1 MHLTIQN
8 KQRKQNMD
16 RRSEQ
21 TFLQTKHTGCQEA
34 CEKILNTWII
44 KEKQIKTTKR
54 YYLTLVKMAIIKKP
68 TNNKCW
74 RGCQF
79 ISVQSLSHV
88 RLFANPWTA
97 TRQNSLSITNY
108 QRLLKLM
115 SIESVMPS
123 NHLILCYSLL
133 LLYSIFPIIRAFSNE
148 STLRK
153 RWPNIGVS
161 ASTSVL
167 PMKTLKSLLQHHSSK
182 ESILRCSAFFIVQL
196 LYPYR
201 TTGKTIALT
210 RWTFVGKVMSL
221 FLFIYLFLLVG
232 G

>member
-1 MHLTIQN
+1 M
-8 KQRKQNMD
+8 
-16 RRSEQ
+16 
-21 TFLQTKHTGCQEA
+21 
-34 CEKILNTWII
+34 
-44 KEKQIKTTKR
+44 QIKTTKR

-79 ISVQSLSHV
+79 ISVQSLSPVQHFV
-88 RLFANPWTA
+88 TPWTA
-97 TRQNSLSITNY
+97 AHQASLSITNS
-108 QRLLKLM
+108 RSLLKLI

-123 NHLILCYSLL
+123 NNLILCYPLL
-133 LLYSIFPIIRAFSNE
+133 LLYSNFPSIRAFSNE

-182 ESILRCSAFFIVQL
+182 VSILRCSAFFIVQL
-196 LYPYR
+196 LHPYM